1 MLKKTGKASFKFHWF
16 YGIVV
21 LFSFLLL
28 LGAPIA
34 YVQAQKAQVDLNSAS
49 QKELEAL
56 KGVGPATAKKIIAS
70 RPYKSVDDLSKAGL
84 SAKQI
89 EALKPFVSAG
99 AAAPAPAAA
108 AATKAPV
115 APKAATAPKAAAA
128 KGEMALV
135 DLNTASEKELEALK
149 GVGPAT
155 AKKIT
160 AGRPYRSVD
169 ELSKAGL
176 SAKKI
181 EDLKPFVT
189 VGSAATAPAPAAKAA
204 PAVTA
209 APKAAPAPPAAPV
222 TKAPSAKAS
231 AAKLAPGQKINI
243 NTANKEQLDML
254 PGIGPVKAQA
264 VIDGRPYKK
273 IEDIKKVKGIKEGG
287 FNKIKDLI
295 TVD

>member
-1 MLKKTGKASFKFHWF
+1 MLKKAGNTLFEFHWF
-16 YGIVV
+16 HGIVV

-34 YVQAQKAQVDLNSAS
+34 YVHAQKAQVDLNNAS

-70 RPYKSVDDLSKAGL
+70 RPYKSVD
-84 SAKQI
+84 
-89 EALKPFVSAG
+89 
-99 AAAPAPAAA
+99 
-108 AATKAPV
+108 
-115 APKAATAPKAAAA
+115 
-128 KGEMALV
+128 
-135 DLNTASEKELEALK
+135 
-149 GVGPAT
+149 
-155 AKKIT
+155 
-160 AGRPYRSVD
+160 

-176 SAKKI
+176 STKQVDA
-181 EDLKPFVT
+181 LKPFVT
-189 VGSAATAPAPAAKAA
+189 VGSAAPA

-209 APKAAPAPPAAPV
+209 APKAAPAPDAAV
-222 TKAPSAKAS
+222 TKAPSAKAKSS

-243 NTANKEQLDML
+243 NTASKEQLDVL

-273 IEDIKKVKGIKEGG
+273 IEDIKKVKGIKEGE
-287 FNKIKDLI
+287 FSKIKEMI

>member
-1 MLKKTGKASFKFHWF
+1 MSRKAYKKSFEFHWF
-16 YGIVV
+16 HGIVV
-21 LFSFLLL
+21 LFSILLL

-34 YVQAQKAQVDLNSAS
+34 YVHAQKAQVDLNNAS

-56 KGVGPATAKKIIAS
+56 KGVGPATAKKIIAG

-89 EALKPFVSAG
+89 EALKPFVTVGSAVP
-99 AAAPAPAAA
+99 AQAPAAPAAVTTPA
-108 AATKAPV
+108 T
-115 APKAATAPKAAAA
+115 PKAAAV

-160 AGRPYRSVD
+160 AGRPYKSVD

-176 SAKKI
+176 STKQI
-181 EDLKPFVT
+181 EALKPFVT
-189 VGSAATAPAPAAKAA
+189 VGSAVPAQAPAA
-204 PAVTA
+204 PAV
-209 APKAAPAPPAAPV
+209 PAAKV
-222 TKAPSAKAS
+222 PSAKAS
-231 AAKLAPGQKINI
+231 AAKLAPGEKINI
-243 NTANKEQLDML
+243 NTASKEQLDKL

-264 VIDGRPYKK
+264 IIDGRPYKN
-273 IEDIKKVKGIKEGG
+273 IEDIKKVKGIKEKE
-287 FNKIKDLI
+287 FNKIKDVI
-295 TVD
+295 TVQ